1 MGVIDFGLF
10 KKVIDEAN
18 EIGVGAITLASRG
31 EPTLHKKLCEM
42 LNYLSTKENIFEIK
56 INTNATFL
64 NDKVCHS
71 IFKNNVTQVVI
82 SADHYQ
88 KDEYERLRKNSNFEK
103 F

>member
-64 NDKVCHS
+64 NDK
-71 IFKNNVTQVVI
+71 FFVI
-82 SADHYQ
+82 QYL
-88 KDEYERLRKNSNFEK
+88 KIMLLKL
-103 F
+103 